1 MYESVAW
8 PVPDR
13 LMPTQVP
20 VPPSTKNFTGCA
32 AVPGMAST
40 PLMLSS
46 LVALTR
52 TVVPGCTVKVTP
64 AGTSVSLSSSTV
76 PLTVVSLVSV
86 PDSVIV
92 AGGIGS
98 GITTGPGVCTS
109 IMVPASPQPASS
121 SPNSPSGN
129 RIDFFIVA
137 PLKIRVNLV
146 TRGRAKAAGF

>member
-1 MYESVAW
+1 M
-8 PVPDR
+8 R
-13 LMPTQVP
+13 T
-20 VPPSTKNFTGCA
+20 STILSLLLLA
-32 AVPGMAST
+32 AS
-40 PLMLSS
+40 
-46 LVALTR
+46 
-52 TVVPGCTVKVTP
+52 TVVPGCTVNVTP

-137 PLKIRVNLV
+137 PLKIRVSLV
-146 TRGRAKAAGF
+146 ARGRAKAAGF